1 MFNHVM
7 YENKIVQY
15 QQNTLES
22 CAKKNWLAFF
32 KSMKDKRK
40 IEILLQVIERIYSKG
55 LAMQTLDRRINDR
68 YI

>member
-22 CAKKNWLAFF
+22 CAKKNLVSFF
-32 KSMKDKRK
+32 RK
-40 IEILLQVIERIYSKG
+40 HER
-55 LAMQTLDRRINDR
+55 
-68 YI
+68 